1 MNALIEKLNG
11 EVKNL
16 EVHLRKWENDLQ
28 SLTQQ
33 VEHAKQQVLQH
44 AGALQ
49 AMRAAVKLAEDSD
62 AAPAAPQVEVL
73 PDSKE

>member
-1 MNALIEKLNG
+1 MSALIDKLNG

-28 SLTQQ
+28 ALTQQ

-49 AMRAAVKLAEDSD
+49 AMRAAVKLAEESQS
-62 AAPAAPQVEVL
+62 AAPEVAVL
-73 PDSKE
+73 PQPSE